1 MITNGLQ
8 HTVACIFLK
17 IKHLNPVYQQK
28 NGFIEHTTN
37 LIYLVKNIVMSQCI
51 LNKNKKQL

>member
-37 LIYLVKNIVMSQCI
+37 LIYLVKNIVMS
-51 LNKNKKQL
+51 

>member
-1 MITNGLQ
+1 MWHIHCKNDNKINGLQ

-28 NGFIEHTTN
+28 NGLIEHTTN
-37 LIYLVKNIVMSQCI
+37 LFYLVKNIVMS
-51 LNKNKKQL
+51 